1 MRFSFKPRWVLVAV
15 LLTCGGSVL
24 QCQAQTS
31 FPPCR
36 DDGFPPDGLDE
47 CECTKPPILYRG
59 EYRSAGGRYQVHLPD
74 GVVATAPS
82 CGAVGKGFQIALA
95 HRETGET
102 DGELPWNR
110 ISVGWFERGN
120 RGLQEM
126 AERWTQ
132 NQGEDMQRDDSTDL
146 QIDPPVQTSLSSL
159 SAIRLKASRNSP
171 SHGKLICEVLFAED
185 QDGNVYVVGMVSPAE
200 RHDKDKALFQDIV
213 EGFRYI
219 PPERSATR

>member
-82 CGAVGKGFQIALA
+82 CGAVGKGFQIALVTGKPA
-95 HRETGET
+95 KRMASCRGIESRWGGLSEGTAGFKKWLSGGRKIRERTCKGMI
-102 DGELPWNR
+102 LR
-110 ISVGWFERGN
+110 ICR
-120 RGLQEM
+120 
-126 AERWTQ
+126 
-132 NQGEDMQRDDSTDL
+132 STR
-146 QIDPPVQTSLSSL
+146 PY
-159 SAIRLKASRNSP
+159 
-171 SHGKLICEVLFAED
+171 KLRCL
-185 QDGNVYVVGMVSPAE
+185 
-200 RHDKDKALFQDIV
+200 
-213 EGFRYI
+213 RY
-219 PPERSATR
+219 RQSD